1 MFNIN
6 GRRTVVLTR
15 NKVEI
20 DGKEKTLVM
29 IRDVSDKVR
38 LQQE

>member
-6 GRRTVVLTR
+6 GCRTVVLTR

>member
-6 GRRTVVLTR
+6 GTRTVVLTR